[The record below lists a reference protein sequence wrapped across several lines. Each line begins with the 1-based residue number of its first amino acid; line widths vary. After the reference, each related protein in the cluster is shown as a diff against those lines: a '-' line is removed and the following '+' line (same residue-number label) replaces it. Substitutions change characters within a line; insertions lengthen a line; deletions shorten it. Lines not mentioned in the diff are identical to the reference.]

1 MSTEK
6 NTEHFE
12 DATCSAPYATATC
25 VSLAPECTSSYTG
38 LVCTRKKVPCFSE
51 VTTVQISAPLSS
63 AALVQEG

>member
-25 VSLAPECTSSYTG
+25 VSLAPECTSSLWLKSKQDFKNIKNLKRCRDEMPKSMQTG
-38 LVCTRKKVPCFSE
+38 
-51 VTTVQISAPLSS
+51 
-63 AALVQEG
+63 